1 MGRITIDQSH
11 SVLAMLA
18 MNVNWEEVDFESAR
32 LQDLVI
38 RNPKEAGQQFTAF
51 LKNGGRVIM
60 ANSFPVWKTITLGTG
75 LKNANDF
82 RRDLTAGGFRIGN
95 WSNDILGKPAFKVAS
110 KLTEVDLVNPSVAEL
125 GFKDGATFKDACEQ
139 AISLGLELC
148 PNEVGPQLRR
158 QYKDQPKGEWLRI
171 AMEPITDSGGFLFV
185 FVVVHD
191 DGGLWLDGNDGDP
204 GGFLDGDDRLG
215 FVRPRK

>member
-1 MGRITIDQSH
+1 MGRINTDQSH
-11 SVLAMLA
+11 SVLATLA
-18 MNVNWEEVDFESAR
+18 MNVSWEEIDFEGAR

-51 LKNGGRVIM
+51 LKNGGRVIV
-60 ANSFPVWKTITLGTG
+60 ANAFPIWKTIKLGTG

-82 RRDLTAGGFRIGN
+82 RRDLTAGGLKIGN
-95 WSNDILGKPAFKVAS
+95 WGNDILGKPAFKVS
-110 KLTEVDLVNPSVAEL
+110 DTKVEVDLANVSVAEL
-125 GFKDGATFKDACEQ
+125 GFKDGATFKDVCER

-171 AMEPITDSGGFLFV
+171 AMKAIADSDGFLRV
-185 FVVVHD
+185 FNLVHD
-191 DGGLWLDGNDGDP
+191 GDGLWLNGSIGSP
-204 GGFLDGDDRLG
+204 GYFLDGGSRLV